1 MDRGD
6 WCPWGRKES
15 DTTERLHFTKVK
27 WGHKGGVQIQKDQQP
42 YKKRERP
49 LSLCHMRTL
58 TRKCPRRWQSYQN
71 WPYWHPDLKIASLQN
86 FKKINLYGTLSW
98 HLELTNT
105 PFFMNITNY
114 PIIVI
119 LSTNKDQTEK
129 EMATHSNSLAWKIP
143 WTEKRSR
150 LQSMGSQRVGHN
162 WATSVPLL
170 YDFPSGSD
178 GKASAYNAGDPGSI
192 PGSGRSPGEGNG
204 NPLQ

>member
-42 YKKRERP
+42 HKKRERP

-71 WPYWHPDLKIASLQN
+71 WPYWYPDLKIASLQN

-150 LQSMGSQRVGHN
+150 LQSMGSQRVRYD
-162 WATSVPLL
+162 WATSLTLTNETCMKVRT
-170 YDFPSGSD
+170 
-178 GKASAYNAGDPGSI
+178 A
-192 PGSGRSPGEGNG
+192 
-204 NPLQ
+204 